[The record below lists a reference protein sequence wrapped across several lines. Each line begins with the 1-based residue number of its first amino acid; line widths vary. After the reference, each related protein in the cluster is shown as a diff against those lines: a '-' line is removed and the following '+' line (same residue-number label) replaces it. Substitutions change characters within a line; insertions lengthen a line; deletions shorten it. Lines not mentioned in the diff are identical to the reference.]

1 MKEFNIGMVVQ
12 KYRKQKQLTQEEL
25 ASVMGVSKSSV
36 SKWETG
42 QTYPDIYLLPELA
55 TYFNITID
63 ELMGYERKL
72 TKYEI
77 RDIYVELSERFGN
90 ENFDIVFED
99 YQKLV
104 KKYYSS
110 EPFLLQMAVLLLNY
124 ASLTDSEKHPMI
136 LEYII
141 NLTKRVKEES
151 LESHLIT
158 QANVLE
164 AFCMLQLGY
173 VEETLELLNHDVVV
187 YLGQEQLLSKAYAM
201 KGDIIKAQEVL
212 QATEYQHL
220 IGLIIISGDNLTL
233 EIENQEKFDEIV
245 NRIMGISQI
254 YKIRELHPFLLM
266 TFLNNVF
273 LGYTEQNRIDKALE
287 VMEEI
292 TDLMIAQQFP
302 VELHGD
308 DYFYLL
314 DKWMLSQPSINTN
327 MPRDEKTVKL
337 SLIQFYEEHV
347 KLKEVYQKNERYL
360 EFITKLKKNCGD

>member
-1 MKEFNIGMVVQ
+1 MKVFNIGSVIQ
-12 KYRKQKQLTQEEL
+12 KYRKQKELTQEEL
-25 ASVMGVSKSSV
+25 ASIMGVSKSSV
-36 SKWETG
+36 SKWEG
-42 QTYPDIYLLPELA
+42 GHTYPDIYLLPELA

-90 ENFDIVFED
+90 EAFDIVFED

-104 KKYYSS
+104 RKYYSS

-124 ASLTDSEKHPMI
+124 STLGDVEKQPML

-141 NLTKRVKEES
+141 DLTKRIREES
-151 LESHLIT
+151 SESHLVT

-164 AFCMLQLGY
+164 AFCLLQLGH
-173 VEETLELLNHDVVV
+173 VEETLKLLNHDVVV

-201 KGDIIKAQEVL
+201 KGDMNKAQEVL
-212 QATEYQHL
+212 QATQYQHL
-220 IGLIIISGDNLTL
+220 IGLIIISGDELIL
-233 EIENQEKFDEIV
+233 EIGNQEKFDEI
-245 NRIMGISQI
+245 ISRVMKVSHT
-254 YKIRELHPFLLM
+254 YHLKELHPFLLM

-273 LGYTEQNRIDKALE
+273 LGYTEQNRLDKALE

-292 TDLMIAQQFP
+292 TELMMAQQFP

-314 DKWMLSQPSINTN
+314 DEWMLSQPSINTN
-327 MPRDEKTVKL
+327 MPRDERTVKL
-337 SLIQFYEEHV
+337 SLIQFYEEHAS
-347 KLKEVYQKNERYL
+347 LKKVYQKNDRYL
-360 EFITKLKKNCGD
+360 ELIKKLKENCGD